1 MRELASIR
9 KDINSV
15 DSAIRELFLLR
26 MSLAHEVAETK
37 AQSDDKIY
45 KPDREAEIIEQRSA
59 GMEEEIRLKY
69 IALLQSMIR
78 ASREYQYSEI
88 LRQTPEKFPF
98 YPAETLAK
106 PKTVF
111 YQGVPGAYQE
121 LAARALFP
129 RCEPQN
135 VPTWEQVFQSV
146 RDGKADIGVILGS
159 GLGDYAEALEDAV
172 KLPYSEIPGFPRS
185 TVAGHAGMWCC
196 GTLYGKRVV
205 MMQGRFHYYEGYGM
219 KDVTLPVRV
228 MQKIGVK
235 TLIVTNA
242 AGGVNLGYHPGELMV
257 IGDMFSMTA
266 QNPLIGPNLDAFGPR
281 FPDMSCAFDK
291 ELRALAHECANEQG
305 FALREGVY
313 AQMTGPTYETPAEIR
328 MLRTLGA
335 DAVGMST
342 VPEVIVARHGGMRV
356 LGISCIT
363 NMAAGILDQPLN
375 HAEVTET
382 ANRVKGQFRN
392 LLDRIIEKM

>member
-1 MRELASIR
+1 MMDEMKRIDEAAAKVLA
-9 KDINSV
+9 V
-15 DSAIRELFLLR
+15 
-26 MSLAHEVAETK
+26 
-37 AQSDDKIY
+37 
-45 KPDREAEIIEQRSA
+45 
-59 GMEEEIRLKY
+59 
-69 IALLQSMIR
+69 
-78 ASREYQYSEI
+78 
-88 LRQTPEKFPF
+88 
-98 YPAETLAK
+98 
-106 PKTVF
+106 
-111 YQGVPGAYQE
+111 
-121 LAARALFP
+121 
-129 RCEPQN
+129 C
-135 VPTWEQVFQSV
+135 
-146 RDGKADIGVILGS
+146 GKADIGVILGS

-235 TLIVTNA
+235 TLLVTNA

-257 IGDMFSMTA
+257 IGDIFSMTA

>member
-1 MRELASIR
+1 MMDEMKRIDEAAAKVLA
-9 KDINSV
+9 V
-15 DSAIRELFLLR
+15 
-26 MSLAHEVAETK
+26 
-37 AQSDDKIY
+37 
-45 KPDREAEIIEQRSA
+45 
-59 GMEEEIRLKY
+59 
-69 IALLQSMIR
+69 
-78 ASREYQYSEI
+78 
-88 LRQTPEKFPF
+88 
-98 YPAETLAK
+98 
-106 PKTVF
+106 
-111 YQGVPGAYQE
+111 
-121 LAARALFP
+121 
-129 RCEPQN
+129 C
-135 VPTWEQVFQSV
+135 
-146 RDGKADIGVILGS
+146 GKADIGVILGS
-159 GLGDYAEALEDAV
+159 GLGDYAKALEDAV

-205 MMQGRFHYYEGYGM
+205 MMQGRFHYYEGYSM

-257 IGDMFSMTA
+257 IGDIFSMTA

>member
-1 MRELASIR
+1 M
-9 KDINSV
+9 
-15 DSAIRELFLLR
+15 
-26 MSLAHEVAETK
+26 
-37 AQSDDKIY
+37 
-45 KPDREAEIIEQRSA
+45 
-59 GMEEEIRLKY
+59 
-69 IALLQSMIR
+69 
-78 ASREYQYSEI
+78 
-88 LRQTPEKFPF
+88 
-98 YPAETLAK
+98 
-106 PKTVF
+106 
-111 YQGVPGAYQE
+111 
-121 LAARALFP
+121 
-129 RCEPQN
+129 
-135 VPTWEQVFQSV
+135 
-146 RDGKADIGVILGS
+146 
-159 GLGDYAEALEDAV
+159 GDYAEALEDAV

-257 IGDMFSMTA
+257 IGDIFSMTA

>member
-1 MRELASIR
+1 MMDEMKRIDEAAAKVLA
-9 KDINSV
+9 V
-15 DSAIRELFLLR
+15 
-26 MSLAHEVAETK
+26 
-37 AQSDDKIY
+37 
-45 KPDREAEIIEQRSA
+45 
-59 GMEEEIRLKY
+59 
-69 IALLQSMIR
+69 
-78 ASREYQYSEI
+78 
-88 LRQTPEKFPF
+88 
-98 YPAETLAK
+98 
-106 PKTVF
+106 
-111 YQGVPGAYQE
+111 
-121 LAARALFP
+121 
-129 RCEPQN
+129 C
-135 VPTWEQVFQSV
+135 
-146 RDGKADIGVILGS
+146 GKADIGVILGS

-257 IGDMFSMTA
+257 IGDIFSMTA

-363 NMAAGILDQPLN
+363 NMAAGILDQLLN

>member
-1 MRELASIR
+1 MMDEMKRIDEAAAKVLAVC
-9 KDINSV
+9 N
-15 DSAIRELFLLR
+15 
-26 MSLAHEVAETK
+26 
-37 AQSDDKIY
+37 
-45 KPDREAEIIEQRSA
+45 
-59 GMEEEIRLKY
+59 
-69 IALLQSMIR
+69 
-78 ASREYQYSEI
+78 
-88 LRQTPEKFPF
+88 
-98 YPAETLAK
+98 
-106 PKTVF
+106 
-111 YQGVPGAYQE
+111 
-121 LAARALFP
+121 
-129 RCEPQN
+129 
-135 VPTWEQVFQSV
+135 
-146 RDGKADIGVILGS
+146 KADIGVILGS

-196 GTLYGKRVV
+196 GTLHGKRVV

-363 NMAAGILDQPLN
+363 NMAAGILDRPLN

>member
-1 MRELASIR
+1 MMDEMKRIDEAAAKALA
-9 KDINSV
+9 V
-15 DSAIRELFLLR
+15 
-26 MSLAHEVAETK
+26 
-37 AQSDDKIY
+37 
-45 KPDREAEIIEQRSA
+45 
-59 GMEEEIRLKY
+59 
-69 IALLQSMIR
+69 
-78 ASREYQYSEI
+78 
-88 LRQTPEKFPF
+88 
-98 YPAETLAK
+98 
-106 PKTVF
+106 
-111 YQGVPGAYQE
+111 
-121 LAARALFP
+121 
-129 RCEPQN
+129 C
-135 VPTWEQVFQSV
+135 
-146 RDGKADIGVILGS
+146 GKADIGVILGS

-257 IGDMFSMTA
+257 IGDIFSMTA

-291 ELRALAHECANEQG
+291 ELRALAHECASEQG

-382 ANRVKGQFRN
+382 ANRVKGQFRS

>member
-1 MRELASIR
+1 MMDEMKRIDEAAAKVLA
-9 KDINSV
+9 V
-15 DSAIRELFLLR
+15 
-26 MSLAHEVAETK
+26 
-37 AQSDDKIY
+37 
-45 KPDREAEIIEQRSA
+45 
-59 GMEEEIRLKY
+59 
-69 IALLQSMIR
+69 
-78 ASREYQYSEI
+78 
-88 LRQTPEKFPF
+88 
-98 YPAETLAK
+98 
-106 PKTVF
+106 
-111 YQGVPGAYQE
+111 
-121 LAARALFP
+121 
-129 RCEPQN
+129 C
-135 VPTWEQVFQSV
+135 
-146 RDGKADIGVILGS
+146 GKADIGVILGS

-196 GTLYGKRVV
+196 GTLHGKRVV

-235 TLIVTNA
+235 TLVVTNA

-382 ANRVKGQFRN
+382 ANRVKGQFRS
-392 LLDRIIEKM
+392 LLDGIIEKM

>member
-1 MRELASIR
+1 MMDEMKRIDEAAAKVLA
-9 KDINSV
+9 V
-15 DSAIRELFLLR
+15 
-26 MSLAHEVAETK
+26 
-37 AQSDDKIY
+37 
-45 KPDREAEIIEQRSA
+45 
-59 GMEEEIRLKY
+59 
-69 IALLQSMIR
+69 
-78 ASREYQYSEI
+78 
-88 LRQTPEKFPF
+88 
-98 YPAETLAK
+98 
-106 PKTVF
+106 
-111 YQGVPGAYQE
+111 
-121 LAARALFP
+121 
-129 RCEPQN
+129 C
-135 VPTWEQVFQSV
+135 
-146 RDGKADIGVILGS
+146 GKADIGVILGS

-196 GTLYGKRVV
+196 GTLHGKRVV
-205 MMQGRFHYYEGYGM
+205 MMQGRFHYYEGYSM

-291 ELRALAHECANEQG
+291 ELRALAHKCANEQG

>member
-1 MRELASIR
+1 MMDEMKRIDEAAAKVLA
-9 KDINSV
+9 V
-15 DSAIRELFLLR
+15 
-26 MSLAHEVAETK
+26 
-37 AQSDDKIY
+37 
-45 KPDREAEIIEQRSA
+45 
-59 GMEEEIRLKY
+59 
-69 IALLQSMIR
+69 
-78 ASREYQYSEI
+78 
-88 LRQTPEKFPF
+88 
-98 YPAETLAK
+98 
-106 PKTVF
+106 
-111 YQGVPGAYQE
+111 
-121 LAARALFP
+121 
-129 RCEPQN
+129 C
-135 VPTWEQVFQSV
+135 
-146 RDGKADIGVILGS
+146 GKADIGVILGS

-196 GTLYGKRVV
+196 GTLHGKRVV

-257 IGDMFSMTA
+257 IGDIFSMTA

-382 ANRVKGQFRN
+382 ANRVKGQFRS
-392 LLDRIIEKM
+392 LLDGIIEKM

>member
-1 MRELASIR
+1 MMDEMKRIDEAAAKVLA
-9 KDINSV
+9 V
-15 DSAIRELFLLR
+15 
-26 MSLAHEVAETK
+26 
-37 AQSDDKIY
+37 
-45 KPDREAEIIEQRSA
+45 
-59 GMEEEIRLKY
+59 
-69 IALLQSMIR
+69 
-78 ASREYQYSEI
+78 
-88 LRQTPEKFPF
+88 
-98 YPAETLAK
+98 
-106 PKTVF
+106 
-111 YQGVPGAYQE
+111 
-121 LAARALFP
+121 
-129 RCEPQN
+129 C
-135 VPTWEQVFQSV
+135 
-146 RDGKADIGVILGS
+146 GKADIGVILGS
-159 GLGDYAEALEDAV
+159 GLGDYAEALEGAV

-257 IGDMFSMTA
+257 IGDIFSMTA

>member
-1 MRELASIR
+1 MMDEMKRIDEAAAKVLA
-9 KDINSV
+9 V
-15 DSAIRELFLLR
+15 
-26 MSLAHEVAETK
+26 
-37 AQSDDKIY
+37 
-45 KPDREAEIIEQRSA
+45 
-59 GMEEEIRLKY
+59 
-69 IALLQSMIR
+69 
-78 ASREYQYSEI
+78 
-88 LRQTPEKFPF
+88 
-98 YPAETLAK
+98 
-106 PKTVF
+106 
-111 YQGVPGAYQE
+111 
-121 LAARALFP
+121 
-129 RCEPQN
+129 C
-135 VPTWEQVFQSV
+135 
-146 RDGKADIGVILGS
+146 GKADIGVILGS

-196 GTLYGKRVV
+196 GTLHGKRVV

-382 ANRVKGQFRN
+382 ANRVKEQFRN
-392 LLDRIIEKM
+392 LLDGIIEKM

>member
-1 MRELASIR
+1 MMDEMKRIDEAAAKVLA
-9 KDINSV
+9 V
-15 DSAIRELFLLR
+15 
-26 MSLAHEVAETK
+26 
-37 AQSDDKIY
+37 
-45 KPDREAEIIEQRSA
+45 
-59 GMEEEIRLKY
+59 
-69 IALLQSMIR
+69 
-78 ASREYQYSEI
+78 
-88 LRQTPEKFPF
+88 
-98 YPAETLAK
+98 
-106 PKTVF
+106 
-111 YQGVPGAYQE
+111 
-121 LAARALFP
+121 
-129 RCEPQN
+129 C
-135 VPTWEQVFQSV
+135 
-146 RDGKADIGVILGS
+146 GKADIGVILGS

-196 GTLYGKRVV
+196 GTLHGKRMV
-205 MMQGRFHYYEGYGM
+205 MMQGHFHYYEGYGM

-257 IGDMFSMTA
+257 IGDIFSMTA

-392 LLDRIIEKM
+392 LLDGIIEKM

>member
-1 MRELASIR
+1 MIDEMKRIDEAAAKVLA
-9 KDINSV
+9 V
-15 DSAIRELFLLR
+15 
-26 MSLAHEVAETK
+26 
-37 AQSDDKIY
+37 
-45 KPDREAEIIEQRSA
+45 
-59 GMEEEIRLKY
+59 
-69 IALLQSMIR
+69 
-78 ASREYQYSEI
+78 
-88 LRQTPEKFPF
+88 
-98 YPAETLAK
+98 
-106 PKTVF
+106 
-111 YQGVPGAYQE
+111 
-121 LAARALFP
+121 
-129 RCEPQN
+129 C
-135 VPTWEQVFQSV
+135 
-146 RDGKADIGVILGS
+146 GKADIGVILGS

-257 IGDMFSMTA
+257 IGDIFSMTA

-281 FPDMSCAFDK
+281 FPDMSCVFDK

>member
-1 MRELASIR
+1 MMDEMKRIDEAAAKVLA
-9 KDINSV
+9 V
-15 DSAIRELFLLR
+15 
-26 MSLAHEVAETK
+26 
-37 AQSDDKIY
+37 
-45 KPDREAEIIEQRSA
+45 
-59 GMEEEIRLKY
+59 
-69 IALLQSMIR
+69 
-78 ASREYQYSEI
+78 
-88 LRQTPEKFPF
+88 
-98 YPAETLAK
+98 
-106 PKTVF
+106 
-111 YQGVPGAYQE
+111 
-121 LAARALFP
+121 
-129 RCEPQN
+129 C
-135 VPTWEQVFQSV
+135 
-146 RDGKADIGVILGS
+146 GKADIGVILGS

-196 GTLYGKRVV
+196 GTLHGKRVV

-342 VPEVIVARHGGMRV
+342 VPEVVVARHGGMRV
-356 LGISCIT
+356 LGVSCIT

-382 ANRVKGQFRN
+382 ANRVKGQFRA
-392 LLDRIIEKM
+392 LLDAVVEKM

>member
-1 MRELASIR
+1 MMDEMKRIDEAAAKVLA
-9 KDINSV
+9 V
-15 DSAIRELFLLR
+15 
-26 MSLAHEVAETK
+26 
-37 AQSDDKIY
+37 
-45 KPDREAEIIEQRSA
+45 
-59 GMEEEIRLKY
+59 
-69 IALLQSMIR
+69 
-78 ASREYQYSEI
+78 
-88 LRQTPEKFPF
+88 
-98 YPAETLAK
+98 
-106 PKTVF
+106 
-111 YQGVPGAYQE
+111 
-121 LAARALFP
+121 
-129 RCEPQN
+129 C
-135 VPTWEQVFQSV
+135 
-146 RDGKADIGVILGS
+146 GKADIGVILGS

-257 IGDMFSMTA
+257 IGDIFSMTA

-392 LLDRIIEKM
+392 LLDGIIEKM

>member
-1 MRELASIR
+1 MMDEMKRIDEAAAKVLA
-9 KDINSV
+9 V
-15 DSAIRELFLLR
+15 
-26 MSLAHEVAETK
+26 
-37 AQSDDKIY
+37 
-45 KPDREAEIIEQRSA
+45 
-59 GMEEEIRLKY
+59 
-69 IALLQSMIR
+69 
-78 ASREYQYSEI
+78 
-88 LRQTPEKFPF
+88 
-98 YPAETLAK
+98 
-106 PKTVF
+106 
-111 YQGVPGAYQE
+111 
-121 LAARALFP
+121 
-129 RCEPQN
+129 C
-135 VPTWEQVFQSV
+135 
-146 RDGKADIGVILGS
+146 GKADIGVILGS

-392 LLDRIIEKM
+392 LLDRIIEKI

>member
-1 MRELASIR
+1 MMDEMKRIDEAAAKVLA
-9 KDINSV
+9 V
-15 DSAIRELFLLR
+15 
-26 MSLAHEVAETK
+26 
-37 AQSDDKIY
+37 
-45 KPDREAEIIEQRSA
+45 
-59 GMEEEIRLKY
+59 
-69 IALLQSMIR
+69 
-78 ASREYQYSEI
+78 
-88 LRQTPEKFPF
+88 
-98 YPAETLAK
+98 
-106 PKTVF
+106 
-111 YQGVPGAYQE
+111 
-121 LAARALFP
+121 
-129 RCEPQN
+129 C
-135 VPTWEQVFQSV
+135 
-146 RDGKADIGVILGS
+146 GKADIGVILGS

-196 GTLYGKRVV
+196 GTLHGKRVV

-257 IGDMFSMTA
+257 IGDIFSMTA

-281 FPDMSCAFDK
+281 FPEMSCAFDK

>member
-1 MRELASIR
+1 MMDEMKRIDEAAAKVLA
-9 KDINSV
+9 V
-15 DSAIRELFLLR
+15 
-26 MSLAHEVAETK
+26 
-37 AQSDDKIY
+37 
-45 KPDREAEIIEQRSA
+45 
-59 GMEEEIRLKY
+59 
-69 IALLQSMIR
+69 
-78 ASREYQYSEI
+78 
-88 LRQTPEKFPF
+88 
-98 YPAETLAK
+98 
-106 PKTVF
+106 
-111 YQGVPGAYQE
+111 
-121 LAARALFP
+121 
-129 RCEPQN
+129 C
-135 VPTWEQVFQSV
+135 
-146 RDGKADIGVILGS
+146 GKADIGVILGS

-382 ANRVKGQFRN
+382 ANRVKGQFKN

>member
-1 MRELASIR
+1 MMDEMKRIDEAAAKVLA
-9 KDINSV
+9 V
-15 DSAIRELFLLR
+15 CGE
-26 MSLAHEVAETK
+26 
-37 AQSDDKIY
+37 
-45 KPDREAEIIEQRSA
+45 
-59 GMEEEIRLKY
+59 
-69 IALLQSMIR
+69 
-78 ASREYQYSEI
+78 
-88 LRQTPEKFPF
+88 
-98 YPAETLAK
+98 
-106 PKTVF
+106 
-111 YQGVPGAYQE
+111 
-121 LAARALFP
+121 
-129 RCEPQN
+129 
-135 VPTWEQVFQSV
+135 
-146 RDGKADIGVILGS
+146 ADIGVILGS

-257 IGDMFSMTA
+257 IGDIFSMTA

>member
-1 MRELASIR
+1 MMDEMKRIDEAAAKVLA
-9 KDINSV
+9 V
-15 DSAIRELFLLR
+15 
-26 MSLAHEVAETK
+26 
-37 AQSDDKIY
+37 
-45 KPDREAEIIEQRSA
+45 
-59 GMEEEIRLKY
+59 
-69 IALLQSMIR
+69 
-78 ASREYQYSEI
+78 
-88 LRQTPEKFPF
+88 
-98 YPAETLAK
+98 
-106 PKTVF
+106 
-111 YQGVPGAYQE
+111 
-121 LAARALFP
+121 
-129 RCEPQN
+129 C
-135 VPTWEQVFQSV
+135 
-146 RDGKADIGVILGS
+146 GKADIGVILGS

-205 MMQGRFHYYEGYGM
+205 MMQGRFHYYEGYSM

-235 TLIVTNA
+235 TLVVTNA

-291 ELRALAHECANEQG
+291 ELRALAHKCANEQG

>member
-1 MRELASIR
+1 MMDEMKRIDEAAAKVLA
-9 KDINSV
+9 V
-15 DSAIRELFLLR
+15 
-26 MSLAHEVAETK
+26 
-37 AQSDDKIY
+37 
-45 KPDREAEIIEQRSA
+45 
-59 GMEEEIRLKY
+59 
-69 IALLQSMIR
+69 
-78 ASREYQYSEI
+78 
-88 LRQTPEKFPF
+88 
-98 YPAETLAK
+98 
-106 PKTVF
+106 
-111 YQGVPGAYQE
+111 
-121 LAARALFP
+121 
-129 RCEPQN
+129 C
-135 VPTWEQVFQSV
+135 
-146 RDGKADIGVILGS
+146 GKADIGVILGS

-257 IGDMFSMTA
+257 IGDIFSMTA

-291 ELRALAHECANEQG
+291 ELRALAHECASEQG
-305 FALREGVY
+305 FALRDGVY

>member
-1 MRELASIR
+1 MMDEMKRIDEAAAKVLA
-9 KDINSV
+9 V
-15 DSAIRELFLLR
+15 
-26 MSLAHEVAETK
+26 
-37 AQSDDKIY
+37 
-45 KPDREAEIIEQRSA
+45 
-59 GMEEEIRLKY
+59 
-69 IALLQSMIR
+69 
-78 ASREYQYSEI
+78 
-88 LRQTPEKFPF
+88 
-98 YPAETLAK
+98 
-106 PKTVF
+106 
-111 YQGVPGAYQE
+111 
-121 LAARALFP
+121 
-129 RCEPQN
+129 C
-135 VPTWEQVFQSV
+135 
-146 RDGKADIGVILGS
+146 GKADIGVILGS

-172 KLPYSEIPGFPRS
+172 KLPYSEIPGVPRS

>member
-1 MRELASIR
+1 MMDEMKRIDEAAAKVLA
-9 KDINSV
+9 V
-15 DSAIRELFLLR
+15 
-26 MSLAHEVAETK
+26 
-37 AQSDDKIY
+37 
-45 KPDREAEIIEQRSA
+45 
-59 GMEEEIRLKY
+59 
-69 IALLQSMIR
+69 
-78 ASREYQYSEI
+78 
-88 LRQTPEKFPF
+88 
-98 YPAETLAK
+98 
-106 PKTVF
+106 
-111 YQGVPGAYQE
+111 
-121 LAARALFP
+121 
-129 RCEPQN
+129 C
-135 VPTWEQVFQSV
+135 
-146 RDGKADIGVILGS
+146 GKADIGVILGS

-257 IGDMFSMTA
+257 IGDIFSMTA

-382 ANRVKGQFRN
+382 ANRVKGQFKN
-392 LLDRIIEKM
+392 LLDGIIEKM

>member
-1 MRELASIR
+1 MMDEMKRIDEAAAKVLA
-9 KDINSV
+9 V
-15 DSAIRELFLLR
+15 
-26 MSLAHEVAETK
+26 
-37 AQSDDKIY
+37 
-45 KPDREAEIIEQRSA
+45 
-59 GMEEEIRLKY
+59 
-69 IALLQSMIR
+69 
-78 ASREYQYSEI
+78 
-88 LRQTPEKFPF
+88 
-98 YPAETLAK
+98 
-106 PKTVF
+106 
-111 YQGVPGAYQE
+111 
-121 LAARALFP
+121 
-129 RCEPQN
+129 C
-135 VPTWEQVFQSV
+135 
-146 RDGKADIGVILGS
+146 GKADIGVILGS

-219 KDVTLPVRV
+219 KDVTLQVRV

>member
-1 MRELASIR
+1 MMDEMKRIDEAAAKVLA
-9 KDINSV
+9 V
-15 DSAIRELFLLR
+15 
-26 MSLAHEVAETK
+26 
-37 AQSDDKIY
+37 
-45 KPDREAEIIEQRSA
+45 
-59 GMEEEIRLKY
+59 
-69 IALLQSMIR
+69 
-78 ASREYQYSEI
+78 
-88 LRQTPEKFPF
+88 
-98 YPAETLAK
+98 
-106 PKTVF
+106 
-111 YQGVPGAYQE
+111 
-121 LAARALFP
+121 
-129 RCEPQN
+129 C
-135 VPTWEQVFQSV
+135 
-146 RDGKADIGVILGS
+146 GKADIGVILGS

-205 MMQGRFHYYEGYGM
+205 MMQGRFHYYEGYSM

-363 NMAAGILDQPLN
+363 NKAAGILDQPLN

>member
-1 MRELASIR
+1 MMDEMKRIDEAAAKVLA
-9 KDINSV
+9 V
-15 DSAIRELFLLR
+15 
-26 MSLAHEVAETK
+26 
-37 AQSDDKIY
+37 
-45 KPDREAEIIEQRSA
+45 
-59 GMEEEIRLKY
+59 
-69 IALLQSMIR
+69 
-78 ASREYQYSEI
+78 
-88 LRQTPEKFPF
+88 
-98 YPAETLAK
+98 
-106 PKTVF
+106 
-111 YQGVPGAYQE
+111 
-121 LAARALFP
+121 
-129 RCEPQN
+129 C
-135 VPTWEQVFQSV
+135 
-146 RDGKADIGVILGS
+146 GKADIGVILGS

-205 MMQGRFHYYEGYGM
+205 MMQGRFHYYEGYSM

-235 TLIVTNA
+235 TLVVTNA